1 MSGDSLG
8 DRMKRYEAVTQSSLM
23 RRTPVIIRID
33 GKAFHTFTK
42 CLPDYDESLKAGP
55 YSVKMYETMA
65 STCKVLFEKIQNA
78 QFVYSQSDEISILL
92 KDWDTHETQ
101 QWFDGNLQKLT
112 SVSASIATAAFNAFF
127 NGKVREATCVGDL
140 AFFDSRA
147 FNVPESEVV
156 NYFIWRQQDAS
167 RNSVQMFGRH
177 YFSHKQMHQKNVSQI
192 QDMLMAQHS
201 FNWND
206 APTWMKRGF
215 AVYKNP
221 NPLDSSSPSLVDADI
236 PLFTADR
243 NFIGKYL
250 EIEE

>member
-8 DRMKRYEAVTQSSLM
+8 DRMKRYEEVSYHSLM

-42 CLPDYDESLKAGP
+42 CLPEYDPSLKESP
-55 YSVKMYETMA
+55 YSVMMYECMA
-65 STCKVLFEKIQNA
+65 ATCKVLLEKIQNA
-78 QFVYSQSDEISILL
+78 RFIYSQSDEISILL

-112 SVSASIATAAFNAFF
+112 SVSASLTSSAFNYFF
-127 NGKVREATCVGDL
+127 DNRVRRPSWPGDL

-147 FNVPESEVV
+147 FNLPESEVV

-177 YFSHKQMHQKNVSQI
+177 YFSHKQLHQKNVSQI
-192 QDMLMAQHS
+192 QDMLMAEHN
-201 FNWND
+201 FNWNN

-221 NPLDSSSPSLVDADI
+221 NQFDSSSPSFVDSEI
-236 PLFTADR
+236 PLFTQDR
-243 NFIGKYL
+243 DFIGKYL

>member
-8 DRMKRYEAVTQSSLM
+8 DRMKRYEEVTRHSLM

-42 CLPDYDESLKAGP
+42 CLPDLDESLKVSP

-65 STCKVLFEKIQNA
+65 HTCAVLFTKIQNV

-112 SVSASIATAAFNAFF
+112 SVSASIATAAFNFF
-127 NGKVREATCVGDL
+127 FSTVREPNWVGDL

-177 YFSHKQMHQKNVSQI
+177 YFSHKQLHQKNVSQI
-192 QDMLMAQHS
+192 QDMLMAEHN

-215 AVYKNP
+215 AVYRNP
-221 NPLDSSSPSLVDADI
+221 DSLSSVAPYVIDSNI

-243 NFIGKYL
+243 EFIGKYL

>member
-8 DRMKRYEAVTQSSLM
+8 DRMKRYEVVTQASLM
-23 RRTPVIIRID
+23 RRTPIIIRID

-42 CLPDYDESLKAGP
+42 CLPNLDESLKASP

-65 STCKVLFEKIQNA
+65 GTCAALFTKIQNV

-112 SVSASIATAAFNAFF
+112 SVSASIATAAFNFHF
-127 NGKVREATCVGDL
+127 SIVREPNWVGDL
-140 AFFDSRA
+140 AFFDARA

-167 RNSVQMFGRH
+167 RNSIQMFGRH
-177 YFSHKQMHQKNVSQI
+177 YFSHKQMHGKNVSQI
-192 QDMLMAQHS
+192 QDMLMDQHN

-221 NPLDSSSPSLVDADI
+221 DSFSSAAPYAIDSNI

-243 NFIGKYL
+243 EFIGKYL

>member
-8 DRMKRYEAVTQSSLM
+8 DRMKRYEDVSRHSLM

-42 CLPDYDESLKAGP
+42 CLPLYDESMKVGP
-55 YSVKMYETMA
+55 YSEKMYTVMA
-65 STCKVLFEKIQNA
+65 ATSRVLFDKIQNA

-112 SVSASIATAAFNAFF
+112 SVSSSIATAAFNFLF
-127 NGKVREATCVGDL
+127 STIREPNWVGDL
-140 AFFDSRA
+140 AYFDARA

-167 RNSVQMFGRH
+167 RNSIQMFGRH
-177 YFSHKQMHQKNVSQI
+177 YFSHKQMHGRNVSQI
-192 QDMLMAQHS
+192 QDMLMAEHQ

-215 AVYKNP
+215 AVYRNP
-221 NPLDSSSPSLVDADI
+221 NSFDSSSPSVVDSEI
-236 PLFTADR
+236 PLFTQDR
-243 NFIGKYL
+243 EFISKYL